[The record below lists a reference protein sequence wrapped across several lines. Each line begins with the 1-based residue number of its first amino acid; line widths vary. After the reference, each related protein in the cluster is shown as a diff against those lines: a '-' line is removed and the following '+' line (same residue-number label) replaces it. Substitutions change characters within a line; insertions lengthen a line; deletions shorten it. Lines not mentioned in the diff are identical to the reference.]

1 MFISLLVVTFV
12 LAIAVSFLVAKL
24 FDKPIHGILT
34 RIVAEEIGSAW
45 QRYITFAIYVVGVS
59 GGVRVFQ
66 LERYI
71 VGASPEEEPLL
82 LTGERWIL
90 EIYRTII
97 ETLQSIAWTL
107 LVFFVFALI
116 AFVVVRGFEL
126 KYGKRANLDAGAG
139 SSRPGRPSSRA

>member
-1 MFISLLVVTFV
+1 MFISLLVVTF
-12 LAIAVSFLVAKL
+12 AIAIVVSFVIARI
-24 FDKPIHGILT
+24 FRKPIEGILT

-59 GGVRVFQ
+59 GGVRLYQ

-71 VGASPEEEPLL
+71 VSETPEGEPLL
-82 LTGERWIL
+82 LTGERWTL

-97 ETLQSIAWTL
+97 ETLQSVAWML

-126 KYGKRANLDAGAG
+126 KHGKKNDTRETE
-139 SSRPGRPSSRA
+139 